1 MRSLV
6 PPILLICCAIAVFG
20 AQPASAD
27 DHLVPSALKT
37 ELTVVVGPVAGA
49 PGDGGTSLRHAI
61 QRQLVARG
69 VAVATTFSLP
79 RYRIDGFVTMTEELK
94 GEQAISILWLV
105 TDPQGDRLGTVHQRN
120 NVQKGSLDG
129 QWGIIADQAAEAA
142 VGGIMGLLPPP

>member
-6 PPILLICCAIAVFG
+6 RSFLVIFCSFAAFG

-27 DHLVPSALKT
+27 DHFVPSALKT
-37 ELTVVVGPVAGA
+37 ELTVVVGPVIGA

-105 TDPQGDRLGTVHQRN
+105 TDPQGDRRGTVDQRN
-120 NVQKGSLDG
+120 TIRTGSLDG
-129 QWGIIADQAAEAA
+129 QWGMVADQAAEAA
-142 VGGIMGLLPPP
+142 VGGIMRLLPPP